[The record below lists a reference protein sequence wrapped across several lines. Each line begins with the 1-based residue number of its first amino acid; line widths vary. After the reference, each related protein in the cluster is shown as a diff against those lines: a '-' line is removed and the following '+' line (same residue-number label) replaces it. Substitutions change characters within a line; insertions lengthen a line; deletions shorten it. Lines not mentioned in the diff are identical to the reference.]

1 MDTFDIPIL
10 KKTYTLYKEL
20 HLLRIHIAKRD
31 RYAIWQ
37 RLENS
42 ALELLEYILLAS
54 QRQKSYKYEALEI
67 ASAKLNIL
75 RILIRLTK
83 DVRVIDNKKY
93 LSLELTIDEIGRML
107 GGWLKSTNSPPPPN
121 IRSRIGVLA

>member
-10 KKTYTLYKEL
+10 KKTYNLYKEL

-42 ALELLEYILLAS
+42 ALELLENILLAS
-54 QRQKSYKYEALEI
+54 QRQKADKYGALEI
-67 ASAKLNIL
+67 ASAKLNVL

-83 DVRVIDNKKY
+83 DVKVIDNKKY

-107 GGWLKSTNSPPPPN
+107 GGWLKSTNSPPQH
-121 IRSRIGVLA
+121 